1 MPSGNEGGLN
11 GVFVMTELLKKA
23 FRAASRLPPEQ
34 QDAVATMLLAELA
47 SERQWDDAFTR
58 SQDFLAT
65 MADEAIAEDEAGK
78 TEPLVTDR

>member
-1 MPSGNEGGLN
+1 
-11 GVFVMTELLKKA
+11 MTELLKKA

-34 QDAVATMLLAELA
+34 QDAVATMLLAELE
-47 SERQWDDAFTR
+47 SERQWDDVFAR
-58 SQDFLAT
+58 SQDFLAE

>member
-1 MPSGNEGGLN
+1 
-11 GVFVMTELLKKA
+11 MTELLKKA

-34 QDAVATMLLAELA
+34 QDAVATMLLAELE
-47 SERQWDDAFTR
+47 SERQWDDAFAR

>member
-1 MPSGNEGGLN
+1 
-11 GVFVMTELLKKA
+11 MTELLKKA

-34 QDAVATMLLAELA
+34 QDAVATMLLAELE